1 MKLQANT
8 TSKNSMANCCK
19 NSIVICD
26 PIIGCCEQLFI
37 DIPPTFEGPEIR
49 LRIRKGSGIEI
60 NYLVDVE
67 DGIVEVPLDLLPP
80 EWMNPYA
87 GPYTLEYVDPATNEV
102 IDFQVNGQS
111 ASSVQFDMVYGTTDN
126 SICTLDIF
134 G

>member
-1 MKLQANT
+1 
-8 TSKNSMANCCK
+8 MANCCK

-26 PIIGCCEQLFI
+26 PIIGCCEQWFI

>member
-1 MKLQANT
+1 
-8 TSKNSMANCCK
+8 
-19 NSIVICD
+19 
-26 PIIGCCEQLFI
+26 LFI
-37 DIPPTFEGPEIR
+37 DIPPTYEGSEIR

-80 EWMNPYA
+80 SWMNPYA
-87 GPYTLEYVDPATNEV
+87 GPYTLEYVDPITNEV
-102 IDFQVNGQS
+102 INFQVNGQS